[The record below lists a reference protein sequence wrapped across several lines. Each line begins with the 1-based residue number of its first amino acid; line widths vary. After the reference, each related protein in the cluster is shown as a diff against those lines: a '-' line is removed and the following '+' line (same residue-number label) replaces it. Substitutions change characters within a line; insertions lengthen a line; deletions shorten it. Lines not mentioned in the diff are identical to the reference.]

1 MKTDRRKAEQ
11 RLTRKSK
18 KNKSLNRESLEGKM
32 SRIEEKEEEKIATIN
47 DEPYCPYS

>member
-1 MKTDRRKAEQ
+1 MKNSRRKAEQ
-11 RLTRKSK
+11 KLMKKSK
-18 KNKSLNRESLEGKM
+18 KNNSLNRGNLEGKL